1 MPGTAHSRFPFS
13 SGKEDKYVW
22 YFQLSTDLMLVWKC
36 SYYAL
41 FSRNL
46 TQWVPSS
53 LPTTPSLTDRRVC
66 WKMLCFSSK
75 FQYLKTYKNRHCALL
90 LLNWLLLGHCIYF
103 DKAKV
108 ISRSVLADCCHY
120 FTRLIKVHHNLKD
133 FRVSSIIY
141 TDQFNC
147 QNRKLTSCQNRTLPK
162 LKIAKLL
169 SCQFVSLRSWSEV
182 PLFLF
187 LTIL

>member
-1 MPGTAHSRFPFS
+1 MNSFLLLCDVFSFVPWKKLKTPKRHFEINWPLAADQPHSRVPFS
-13 SGKEDKYVW
+13 SSKEDKYVW
-22 YFQLSTDLMLVWKC
+22 YIQLSTDLMLVWKC

-103 DKAKV
+103 DTAKV
-108 ISRSVLADCCHY
+108 ISRSVLADCCHL
-120 FTRLIKVHHNLKD
+120 FTRLIKIHNNLKD
-133 FRVSSIIY
+133 
-141 TDQFNC
+141 T
-147 QNRKLTSCQNRTLPK
+147 
-162 LKIAKLL
+162 
-169 SCQFVSLRSWSEV
+169 WE
-182 PLFLF
+182 
-187 LTIL
+187 